1 MSARAMQH
9 ACRSLS
15 ESSSTG
21 RLRSVVA
28 PVSWSSVSAAPLEP
42 LRLRD
47 CVAMER
53 IDAEPEVVE
62 DRARRH
68 DQHLLEDGDDPE
80 VERLPR

>member
-21 RLRSVVA
+21 RPEVGRGARQLEQRLGRA
-28 PVSWSSVSAAPLEP
+28 LEP

-68 DQHLLEDGDDPE
+68 DEHLLEDGDDPE